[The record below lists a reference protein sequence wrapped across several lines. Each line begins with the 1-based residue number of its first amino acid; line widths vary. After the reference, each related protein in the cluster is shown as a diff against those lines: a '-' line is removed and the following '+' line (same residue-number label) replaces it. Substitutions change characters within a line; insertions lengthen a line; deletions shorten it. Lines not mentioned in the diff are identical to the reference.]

1 MSTNSIRNS
10 QESPQ
15 DALQSKEMQ
24 DLHQQIDELKKRQAE
39 IQQKIKDNNDNLDRL
54 DDQHA
59 GFEEEIAETK
69 KNIEKHG
76 ADSELGKSY
85 AGFLTQLED
94 LKDKVVKQTEE
105 EKDDLSK
112 NEKENDSIEK
122 QLKETQAK
130 IQKLQQETIK
140 LQAEQAAKEK
150 ADKKAKGIQQDDEK
164 SDLGLMF
171 LNAMVYDMKVAY
183 QKTLGQKLGA
193 SAESEKLEQ
202 LSQKQEEKNLKLKD
216 SAAGGDDGKAYVL
229 MTHED
234 GKNNV
239 RILSAGQMLDFKKS
253 DEYKNLIEN
262 IAREQ
267 DVSQKDRKYSVLL
280 STTDDKQS
288 LLNNLEPLMKR
299 GVNHP
304 EHISDFASS
313 PTKQENLITS
323 ILENSKVVKNEEI
336 GGNYF
341 DRFQQVDS
349 KNEQKQS
356 VSEDN
361 IPWHELKKLNLS
373 KEELSPESIDNLKNG
388 RLSNMM
394 TMNDEKQAN
403 SFNFKLSLDVDR
415 ITNQLHFSMVREVNS
430 PNYEGLSKYS
440 SYRLTPED
448 KQDLQQFGRM
458 SKTIPFTDPLTG
470 KESQRLLCLDK
481 ETNRLMLKDPEK
493 MSFHNAIT
501 SGTTVEEIRKFKS
514 GMPIHTSFVDEK
526 GQRFTGWAVLDPS
539 KQGNTRFLKEKPSFH
554 NVDDQYK
561 VQVANNNNGQR
572 AESLRNDKDAVV
584 TSGQTRDNDGSF
596 GEPQTKEQLDEKQG
610 KKSVFLNFS
619 ETDSQ
624 TIEKITTQGPKL

>member
-1 MSTNSIRNS
+1 MSTNNIRNS

-15 DALQSKEMQ
+15 DALQSKKMQ
-24 DLHQQIDELKKRQAE
+24 DLQQQIDELKKRQAE
-39 IQQKIKDNNDNLDRL
+39 IQQKIKDNNDNLDKL

-59 GFEEEIAETK
+59 GFEEEFAETK

-216 SAAGGDDGKAYVL
+216 SAAVGDDGKAYVL

-239 RILSAGQMLDFKKS
+239 RILTAGQMLDFKKS

-267 DVSQKDRKYSVLL
+267 DVPQKDRKFSVLL

-361 IPWHELKKLNLS
+361 ITLART
-373 KEELSPESIDNLKNG
+373 EE
-388 RLSNMM
+388 
-394 TMNDEKQAN
+394 
-403 SFNFKLSLDVDR
+403 
-415 ITNQLHFSMVREVNS
+415 
-430 PNYEGLSKYS
+430 
-440 SYRLTPED
+440 
-448 KQDLQQFGRM
+448 
-458 SKTIPFTDPLTG
+458 
-470 KESQRLLCLDK
+470 
-481 ETNRLMLKDPEK
+481 
-493 MSFHNAIT
+493 
-501 SGTTVEEIRKFKS
+501 
-514 GMPIHTSFVDEK
+514 
-526 GQRFTGWAVLDPS
+526 
-539 KQGNTRFLKEKPSFH
+539 
-554 NVDDQYK
+554 
-561 VQVANNNNGQR
+561 
-572 AESLRNDKDAVV
+572 
-584 TSGQTRDNDGSF
+584 
-596 GEPQTKEQLDEKQG
+596 
-610 KKSVFLNFS
+610 
-619 ETDSQ
+619 
-624 TIEKITTQGPKL
+624 TQP